1 MESCHEI
8 IDSNICDKEN
18 GFTYQVNNSIIIE
31 LDIPET
37 FDTMIILSRVV
48 IQKNPNN
55 SFKVMVRKAGKVDW
69 TKPKNVKVKR
79 SIDDSEDSS
88 LSFPSG
94 DEHLQIMFEPVLR
107 IAAIQIEVLIPEEDV
122 VTIVEVLIPRK
133 LRKLFC
139 FYIFLVKAL
148 NFSFRPQYPC
158 FKISKI
164 RFGRI
169 SNRYN
174 IESNAAA

>member
-31 LDIPET
+31 LEIPET

-55 SFKVMVRKAGKVDW
+55 SFKVMVRKARKVDW

-79 SIDDSEDSS
+79 SNNESEDSS
-88 LSFPSG
+88 LSFSSG

-107 IAAIQIEVLIPEEDV
+107 IAAIQIEVLISEKEV
-122 VTIVEVLIPRK
+122 ATIVEVLIPRK
-133 LRKLFC
+133 FKNTFLF
-139 FYIFLVKAL
+139 FFV
-148 NFSFRPQYPC
+148 FT
-158 FKISKI
+158 
-164 RFGRI
+164 
-169 SNRYN
+169 
-174 IESNAAA
+174 